1 MSRWLVLAVF
11 SIAPLVVGCG
21 SSVRSGLANAPRL
34 GTAPTVAAPTV
45 DDRVSDV
52 ISNGDDACGLYTERG
67 VLRNKIPPC
76 PPWTGVAAVGGSALR
91 PVSVAAPNGGL
102 VEPWL
107 NHFYSGWPCSPKTQA
122 SRSIDW
128 SASGPAL
135 AACSV
140 P

>member
-1 MSRWLVLAVF
+1 MSRWLVLAAF

-21 SSVRSGLANAPRL
+21 SSVRPGLANAPRL
-34 GTAPTVAAPTV
+34 GQAPTV

-52 ISNGDDACGLYTERG
+52 ISNGDDACGLYSERG
-67 VLRNKIPPC
+67 VLRNKVPPC
-76 PPWTGVAAVGGSALR
+76 PQWSGVAPSGVPVLR
-91 PVSVAAPNGGL
+91 PVSAVAPSGGL